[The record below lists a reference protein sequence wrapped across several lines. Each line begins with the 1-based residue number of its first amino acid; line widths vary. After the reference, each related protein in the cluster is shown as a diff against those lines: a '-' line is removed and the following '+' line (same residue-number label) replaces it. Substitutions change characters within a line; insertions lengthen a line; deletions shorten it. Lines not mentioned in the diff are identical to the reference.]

1 MLGIPVIGSLDNCGT
16 SSAKMPSSSSKMI
29 KFTTPTDWAGIT
41 ESIPVISIN
50 AYNFFRGS
58 AFSYHLN

>member
-1 MLGIPVIGSLDNCGT
+1 
-16 SSAKMPSSSSKMI
+16 MPTSSSKMI

-58 AFSYHLN
+58 VFSYHLN